1 MPKSVVNPLE
11 PVDVDEKEGHFLL
24 VPAPSFHLGVQV
36 LHQVAIIVKLG
47 EVVRDG
53 EALRILEHGD
63 VSQRHGQRMSQQL
76 HKLRVVMSETDA
88 VLFVEQF
95 DSPDSL
101 APSQKGDAED
111 RPDKSALLIE
121 RGFEFEGIV
130 VIEVGSSAADHT
142 LDERAVGMMIEQVH
156 ALKIPS
162 AVCAAQRILDFV
174 IVINQTL
181 FSPQPLRKLFDQQ
194 SETLLTFGHGPGG
207 FHNVDEALKEP
218 GEVVGPSACLG

>member
-24 VPAPSFHLGVQV
+24 VPETSFHLGVQV
-36 LHQVAIIVKLG
+36 LHQVAIIVKFG

-95 DSPDSL
+95 DRGVQVQ
-101 APSQKGDAED
+101 PSTGCGVDVA
-111 RPDKSALLIE
+111 
-121 RGFEFEGIV
+121 GFV
-130 VIEVGSSAADHT
+130 
-142 LDERAVGMMIEQVH
+142 
-156 ALKIPS
+156 
-162 AVCAAQRILDFV
+162 
-174 IVINQTL
+174 
-181 FSPQPLRKLFDQQ
+181 
-194 SETLLTFGHGPGG
+194 
-207 FHNVDEALKEP
+207 
-218 GEVVGPSACLG
+218 